1 VDRENGGAGDVLVV
15 VYEQVSYTARPGS
28 EVTFGRG
35 TKASVRI
42 GVDDPFMHRRAG
54 SFRWEDG
61 RWELHNDGARCML
74 EVDVDGGFQA
84 RISAG
89 ADPLILPAGAY
100 GSVRVLTP
108 ILRTLSFATSP
119 KPRTG
124 SFPNEED
131 DGDEISELSTVG
143 LREMLGLNPLET
155 RMLVALCE
163 PRLRNPR
170 LKAYVVPS
178 TSELCERLD
187 VVPKKVEDLVDSL
200 ATKMAQHIGGVIGS
214 NDGRAIT
221 RRHRIAAFALDTR
234 CVTVSDLRLLDRP
247 VLPIPPRDQT
257 IESISGEDREG
268 ISTENMTTTT
278 GRTQ

>member
-1 VDRENGGAGDVLVV
+1 MEKVRRRESTEDVLVV
-15 VYEQVSYTARPGS
+15 VYEQVSHTACAGS

-35 TKASVRI
+35 SKASVRI

-54 SFRWEDG
+54 SFRWVDG
-61 RWELHNDGARCML
+61 KWELHNDGGRCAL
-74 EVDVDGGFQA
+74 EVEVDGGLEA

-89 ADPLILPAGAY
+89 ADPLILPTGAY

-108 ILRTLSFATSP
+108 VHRTLSFATP
-119 KPRTG
+119 PTPRAI
-124 SFPNEED
+124 FVADEEED
-131 DGDEISELSTVG
+131 DGIQDLSTVG
-143 LREMLGLNPLET
+143 LRAMLGLTTQET

-178 TSELCERLD
+178 TGELCARLD
-187 VVPKKVEDLVDSL
+187 IKPKKVEDLIDGLV
-200 ATKMAQHIGGVIGS
+200 TKMAQHVVGIIGS

-234 CVTVSDLRLLDRP
+234 CVTVSDLHLLDP
-247 VLPIPPRDQT
+247 L
-257 IESISGEDREG
+257 S
-268 ISTENMTTTT
+268 
-278 GRTQ
+278 